1 LLILALDVLLTV
13 AVALTV
19 GQRRWVKVLYAL
31 VTIGSLVICC
41 FAGSLEELDIFP
53 AWLGSDPFWN
63 MLAVAILLYIGCAA
77 WCLVEVLRVSGWQDF
92 LSIGIGGLLSLL
104 DPALLIVAGLALF
117 TSPLML
123 IGLSFLPGRRRCPE
137 CKQWIVG
144 EKATTCPHCQVG
156 L

>member
-1 LLILALDVLLTV
+1 
-13 AVALTV
+13 
-19 GQRRWVKVLYAL
+19 
-31 VTIGSLVICC
+31 
-41 FAGSLEELDIFP
+41 
-53 AWLGSDPFWN
+53 
-63 MLAVAILLYIGCAA
+63 MLAVAILLYIGCAV
-77 WCLVEVLRVSGWQDF
+77 WCLVEVFRVSGWQDL

-104 DPALLIVAGLALF
+104 DPALLIVAGLAVF
-117 TSPLML
+117 ASPLML